1 VDHEYGRPPTGR
13 QDTGFDALIL
23 AGGAARR
30 LGGGVDKPAVRVG
43 GSPLLDRVLEATAGA
58 GRTVVVGPPRPTA
71 RPVEWT
77 RERPPGGGPVAALA
91 AGLPLVRAQSVLL
104 LAADLPFFAAPTAHA
119 LLAELGRPGGGGS
132 RDAGSRD
139 AVLLVDGEGRE
150 QPLAAAYRADA
161 LRSALA
167 AAVAERADGADGSGL
182 PLRALL
188 RRLDPERIGRLADAA
203 GAAYDCDTW
212 PDVRNARARYESRGA
227 IREHGGVL
235 DDWIAAAKKELGID
249 LAVDVPALLDMTK
262 EVAHGVA
269 RPAAPLTAFLVG
281 YAAAKAGGGADEVA
295 RANAKVEALAA
306 RWAQERDRDG
316 QPGDGG

>member
-1 VDHEYGRPPTGR
+1 MD
-13 QDTGFDALIL
+13 FDALIL

-30 LGGGVDKPAVRVG
+30 LGAGVDKPAVRVG
-43 GSPLLDRVLEATAGA
+43 GSPLLDRVLRATEAAV
-58 GRTVVVGPPRPTA
+58 RTVVVGPPRPTV

-91 AGLPLVRAQSVLL
+91 AGLPLVRAEAEAVLL
-104 LAADLPFFAAPTAHA
+104 LAADLPFLEPRTADA
-119 LLAELGRPGGGGS
+119 LLGGLGRG
-132 RDAGSRD
+132 RD

-150 QPLAAAYRADA
+150 QPLVAAYRVTA

-167 AAVAERADGADGSGL
+167 GAVADAAAKGSGGGGAPASGAGL

-188 RRLDPERIGRLADAA
+188 RRLDADRIGRLADES

-212 PDVRNARARYESRGA
+212 PDIRNARARYESRGA

-249 LAVDVPALLDMTK
+249 LDVDVPGLLDMTK

-281 YAAAKAGGGADEVA
+281 YAAARAGGGADQVA
-295 RANAKVEALAA
+295 RANAKIEALAA
-306 RWAQERDRDG
+306 AWAERRGGDG
-316 QPGDGG
+316 QTGEGG